1 MAVGTLGQIVFE
13 VSDKKILTF
22 NGMTREVSGRWAEH
36 EVMGVKPKPEFLG
49 AGNQKI
55 VLPITLSA
63 GLGVRPRKMLEL
75 VESMVESGNA
85 EYLIINCRPV
95 GRNPFRLT
103 GSSEEWGHMYRH
115 GELAK
120 ASLTITLEEYT

>member
-13 VSDKKILTF
+13 VSDQKILTF
-22 NGMTREVSGRWAEH
+22 DGMTRDVSGRWTEH

-49 AGNQKI
+49 PGNQKI
-55 VLPITLSA
+55 ALPITLSA
-63 GLGVRPRKMLEL
+63 GLGVRPRKMLEM
-75 VESMVESGNA
+75 VERMVESGDA

-95 GRNPFRLT
+95 GKNPFCISS
-103 GSSEEWGHMYRH
+103 SSETWGDMYSH

>member
-1 MAVGTLGQIVFE
+1 MAIGTLGPIVFE
-13 VSDKKILTF
+13 VSDKKVLTF
-22 NGMTREVSGRWAEH
+22 KGMTRDVSGRWTEH

-55 VLPITLSA
+55 NLPITVSA
-63 GLGVRPRKMLEL
+63 TLGVKPRKMLEL
-75 VESMVESGNA
+75 VEDMVESGDA
-85 EYLIINCRPV
+85 EYLIIRCRPV
-95 GRNPFRLT
+95 GRHPFRLT
-103 GSSEEWGHMYRH
+103 ASSETWGDMYRH